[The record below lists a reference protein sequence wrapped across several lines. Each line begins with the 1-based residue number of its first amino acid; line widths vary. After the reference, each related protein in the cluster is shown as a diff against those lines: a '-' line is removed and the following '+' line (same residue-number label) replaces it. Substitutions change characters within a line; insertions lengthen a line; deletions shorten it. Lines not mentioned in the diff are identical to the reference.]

1 MSEYF
6 IEIYGEEIPS
16 QAQIYGEKFISN
28 FFSEILNQKN
38 ISYDSITTF
47 SNVKRIGCS
56 ITGIPSFRESEI
68 NLVRGPATDSNEKA
82 ILGFMKS
89 HNIKKKINL
98 RIRRL
103 MRKNIFIS
111 KKKYQRFII

>member
-47 SNVKRIGCS
+47 SNVKKTNKYS
-56 ITGIPSFRESEI
+56 NNVGILEE
-68 NLVRGPATDSNEKA
+68 NLTFF
-82 ILGFMKS
+82 L
-89 HNIKKKINL
+89 IK
-98 RIRRL
+98 
-103 MRKNIFIS
+103 F
-111 KKKYQRFII
+111 KKYY